1 MGQERHI
8 YYKEAFVLALPLDCF
23 GITFG
28 LFWHCLWI
36 VTFSMFRDMDQ
47 GQGQEPL
54 ILSSKSDKTSVTTLL
69 QMTEALKA
77 SKHLNNL

>member
-23 GITFG
+23 GIVFG
-28 LFWHCLWI
+28 LFWDCIWI

-47 GQGQEPL
+47 GQGQQPL
-54 ILSSKSDKTSVTTLL
+54 ILSSKTDKTSVATILL
-69 QMTEALKA
+69 QM
-77 SKHLNNL
+77 SSND